1 MLLTYDTSHTQQ
13 RKNEMATETTSKYR
27 RSTIHI
33 AAPIVDAI
41 DLDIDAG
48 ESLSGRIAVIVE
60 RYRQMVADHCPELS
74 RNEWMACMD
83 VMNGMFTG
91 MGDPISAK
99 FLWASVDDACS
110 SDGLAEKWE
119 IDGPAL
125 VKKLRALD
133 TAGAISVAEIGRR
146 FWSRAS
152 GRDGDTALDLALSIV
167 KDPRIPL
174 ERKGV

>member
-1 MLLTYDTSHTQQ
+1 MSTKSQ
-13 RKNEMATETTSKYR
+13 

-33 AAPIVDAI
+33 PAPIVEAL
-41 DLDIDAG
+41 DLDKDAG
-48 ESLSGRIAVIVE
+48 ESLSGRIALIVE
-60 RYRQMVADHCPELS
+60 RYRQIISDHCPELS

-91 MGDPISAK
+91 MGEPTAVK

-110 SDGLAEKWE
+110 MEGLAEKWE

-133 TAGAISVAEIGRR
+133 TAGAIAVAEIGRR

-152 GRDGDTALDLALSIV
+152 GKDADQALDLAMAIV

-174 ERKGV
+174 EREA

>member
-1 MLLTYDTSHTQQ
+1 MSTKAQ
-13 RKNEMATETTSKYR
+13 
-27 RSTIHI
+27 RSTIHL
-33 AAPIVDAI
+33 AAPIVEAL
-41 DLDIDAG
+41 DLDKDAG

-60 RYRQMVADHCPELS
+60 RYRQIVADHCPDLS
-74 RNEWMACMD
+74 KNEWLACMD

-91 MGDPISAK
+91 MGDAIATK

-110 SDGLAEKWE
+110 MEGLAEKWD

-133 TAGAISVAEIGRR
+133 TAGCVAVAEIGRR

-152 GRDGDTALDLALSIV
+152 GKSASEALELALALT
-167 KDPRIPL
+167 KNPPPL
-174 ERKGV
+174 LPGE